1 MEDGSAFG
9 ELALL
14 GNGKRSATAF
24 MTSTTIIFRVEKE
37 SYVKTIQKLH
47 AQELDEIIAFLQG
60 IFIFDTWTRDE
71 LRRVASC
78 TVRRRY
84 ERNATILTQGTQSD
98 GMYFLMRGRARV
110 IKRVAHMAEENLD
123 RIEEPPQFTAAYV
136 VGVDAIVLLCAR
148 SC

>member
-1 MEDGSAFG
+1 
-9 ELALL
+9 
-14 GNGKRSATAF
+14 

-123 RIEEPPQFTAAYV
+123 RIEETQNSFAQ
-136 VGVDAIVLLCAR
+136 R
-148 SC
+148 SPRGGRRNGRSRRRRRRRRKPCRRGRHTNRAGGRRR